1 MKKPIKKVA
10 AWLLVTILMLQNTM
24 LTAKGAD
31 YGTDETVR
39 TPGIYRD
46 GRYLKDQDTVRE
58 QDVLEWV
65 TEVSFSGESEEI
77 EIPEGLL
84 YFSKAR
90 SLITLAGPDGTVRA
104 KTSLS
109 EDQRILTV
117 ENPDYEKKER
127 QKKSDEKLMN
137 SDIITPPDNL
147 FPSDNISPTE
157 SQEPGNAEDDGSSES
172 ASGNSQENPGNE
184 NSSGNSQENPGNE
197 NTSGN
202 SQENPGNENT
212 SDNSQEN
219 PGNESTSGNSQEKP
233 GNENTSDNSQE
244 NPGNENT
251 SGNSQENPGNESS
264 SGGIMDN
271 NDSQTISG
279 YSNSASIHTHP
290 ALQASISPRGRHLL
304 TSAEKDAPLG
314 TDSQAAKIKQEDD
327 ENIQKTEESDTW
339 EWDYI
344 LTVPCTID
352 TEQAAEDGTINIE
365 GLSIR
370 IAGND
375 ADGTALNELKSQLYK
390 EDSDGGVGERI
401 TGNSAVSLNTP
412 LWLKMSIPS
421 LKDMDAGTTYL
432 ITLPDALSP
441 VDDGSMSLEKVLDG
455 ISSTTFGEVVW
466 TSGSTVLEVT
476 FIDFGPIAVSGGTI
490 TYKDLRDVEIYYSC
504 KLNHDN
510 LDTDDKGIVT
520 ISLPGGTEVSFTISE
535 RVPQPPKLEKDGTWD
550 ADGTI
555 HWKIT
560 YTQPVKGYIEDNQ
573 DSIPKIIRDRIP
585 SELEYADGTARAAAH
600 LNTVS
605 VPQYDK
611 DTQILTCDISSLP
624 PGETVEIT
632 YDTILKDN
640 TLSNIWARPGGGL
653 SFTNQA
659 EALDENGVSVNPS
672 IQAAKTVQVPSD
684 WPGRNMIAKHG
695 RTIEPQADGDQW
707 KINWTVTVN
716 TVSRDFEHLYVID
729 EMGKGL
735 ELDKDSILI
744 NGINADD
751 ISTIDKIITAD
762 PVSAKTMLE
771 IKLIENSTPKT
782 AEAVYTI
789 TYTTAIDQDYFDQNN
804 QNSQAGQG
812 LTAED
817 LSNKVSLDYA
827 WPDGSGPGSDRM
839 PPSVSK
845 GPGDL
850 NINNNLILKS
860 ARAYDKSA
868 HTITWT
874 VTVNPNKVNMTS
886 IHLTDELITPPAPGE
901 YRHVFVPGAS
911 TEEVEAN
918 KDDCL
923 DAICAAIEK
932 GLEQA
937 GITGANP
944 DCFNRN
950 NVSLDSVQGQSGNP
964 SPVLALD
971 LLDIR
976 LGDIGKNSFD
986 FTLTSYVDDPDFWAS
1001 NKNETFHNTVTMKR
1015 DGTTV
1020 ENTPIRQDRT
1030 AAAQYAC
1037 TSNVLKKS
1045 HISYS
1050 PDTRELTWKLTVNE
1064 NQAPLGDVAITDDLP
1079 EGLSC
1084 TADNVKNAMLDNTAF
1099 PQGENTGQDTGT
1111 DAGSQAGQ
1119 KAGITV
1125 GPDDSG
1131 SPNKRILIRLKDV
1144 KQAHTITI
1152 PVTVDINNTY
1162 FRNSREVS
1170 VENRAVLSAAANP
1183 GKTVEAVSKMV
1194 LENEILNKKDIS
1206 HAGNTVNYQVSVNP
1220 LGVSL
1225 TGGYPDMDLY
1235 VNDTLDAGLY
1245 IDLESVKLYEA
1256 LPSQRVTPDSSGH
1269 YRTGLTMGND
1279 VTPPLDQIYYNAKEN
1294 SFSVPIPDAEG
1305 SYILT
1310 YSAYVVRSGVK
1321 LNNAVKLVG
1330 SIIPEDSGNSGSS
1343 AAFTQKSFG
1352 TAGFSLPSEKFLS
1365 IQVRKVDGEQRILKG
1380 AVFGLYSDRSEDA
1393 LLVSAPCDDNTGICT
1408 LAVPRSQIGN
1418 LDRIYYKEI
1427 KAPEHYALNDQ
1438 WNEIKTD
1445 AIKDE
1450 VLTFTNLPSEDG
1462 AAGAILVKKMDAD
1475 SSVALKDAVFC
1486 LYTDPS
1492 CAMPAG
1498 EASVTGEDGTA
1509 VFTGLYPGRTYW
1521 LKEEE
1526 APAGYVKTDRV
1537 TETVAVKNL
1546 PAAVEIYNERAKAAL
1561 TILKT
1566 DRKTGLPLKG
1576 VKLQLFYDPA
1586 CTIPAGDAAETDENG
1601 MHTFTGLQPR
1611 TAYYIMEIQPAEG
1624 YLPDLSV
1631 YSAATGENTE
1641 TDASGHV
1648 AMESSRPEPPPAPED
1663 GDNPSDTP
1671 ENNSQDSGRPHG
1683 SGSSGSGSSG
1693 HTAGQGAAQTDYAGP
1708 GPGAQTQAGPAVTP
1722 EQDQAPGHGP
1732 NSAMS
1737 DDTDSSPVPLPR
1749 TGENNNTVMW
1759 RCLAAASLMGMLFL
1773 MADPKRRN

>member
-1 MKKPIKKVA
+1 MKKVA

-24 LTAKGAD
+24 LTTKGAD
-31 YGTDETVR
+31 SGTDETVR

-109 EDQRILTV
+109 DDQRILTV

-127 QKKSDEKLMN
+127 QKKSDEKLMD

-184 NSSGNSQENPGNE
+184 N
-197 NTSGN
+197 
-202 SQENPGNENT
+202 T
-212 SDNSQEN
+212 SD
-219 PGNESTSGNSQEKP
+219 
-233 GNENTSDNSQE
+233 
-244 NPGNENT
+244 
-251 SGNSQENPGNESS
+251 NSQENPGNESS

-365 GLSIR
+365 GLSLR

-401 TGNSAVSLNTP
+401 TGNYAVSLNTP

-751 ISTIDKIITAD
+751 ISTIDK
-762 PVSAKTMLE
+762 
-771 IKLIENSTPKT
+771 
-782 AEAVYTI
+782 
-789 TYTTAIDQDYFDQNN
+789 
-804 QNSQAGQG
+804 
-812 LTAED
+812 
-817 LSNKVSLDYA
+817 
-827 WPDGSGPGSDRM
+827 
-839 PPSVSK
+839 
-845 GPGDL
+845 
-850 NINNNLILKS
+850 
-860 ARAYDKSA
+860 
-868 HTITWT
+868 
-874 VTVNPNKVNMTS
+874 
-886 IHLTDELITPPAPGE
+886 
-901 YRHVFVPGAS
+901 
-911 TEEVEAN
+911 
-918 KDDCL
+918 
-923 DAICAAIEK
+923 
-932 GLEQA
+932 
-937 GITGANP
+937 
-944 DCFNRN
+944 
-950 NVSLDSVQGQSGNP
+950 
-964 SPVLALD
+964 
-971 LLDIR
+971 
-976 LGDIGKNSFD
+976 
-986 FTLTSYVDDPDFWAS
+986 
-1001 NKNETFHNTVTMKR
+1001 
-1015 DGTTV
+1015 
-1020 ENTPIRQDRT
+1020 
-1030 AAAQYAC
+1030 
-1037 TSNVLKKS
+1037 
-1045 HISYS
+1045 
-1050 PDTRELTWKLTVNE
+1050 
-1064 NQAPLGDVAITDDLP
+1064 
-1079 EGLSC
+1079 
-1084 TADNVKNAMLDNTAF
+1084 
-1099 PQGENTGQDTGT
+1099 
-1111 DAGSQAGQ
+1111 
-1119 KAGITV
+1119 
-1125 GPDDSG
+1125 
-1131 SPNKRILIRLKDV
+1131 
-1144 KQAHTITI
+1144 
-1152 PVTVDINNTY
+1152 
-1162 FRNSREVS
+1162 
-1170 VENRAVLSAAANP
+1170 
-1183 GKTVEAVSKMV
+1183 
-1194 LENEILNKKDIS
+1194 
-1206 HAGNTVNYQVSVNP
+1206 
-1220 LGVSL
+1220 
-1225 TGGYPDMDLY
+1225 
-1235 VNDTLDAGLY
+1235 
-1245 IDLESVKLYEA
+1245 
-1256 LPSQRVTPDSSGH
+1256 
-1269 YRTGLTMGND
+1269 
-1279 VTPPLDQIYYNAKEN
+1279 
-1294 SFSVPIPDAEG
+1294 
-1305 SYILT
+1305 
-1310 YSAYVVRSGVK
+1310 
-1321 LNNAVKLVG
+1321 
-1330 SIIPEDSGNSGSS
+1330 
-1343 AAFTQKSFG
+1343 
-1352 TAGFSLPSEKFLS
+1352 
-1365 IQVRKVDGEQRILKG
+1365 
-1380 AVFGLYSDRSEDA
+1380 
-1393 LLVSAPCDDNTGICT
+1393 
-1408 LAVPRSQIGN
+1408 
-1418 LDRIYYKEI
+1418 
-1427 KAPEHYALNDQ
+1427 
-1438 WNEIKTD
+1438 
-1445 AIKDE
+1445 
-1450 VLTFTNLPSEDG
+1450 
-1462 AAGAILVKKMDAD
+1462 
-1475 SSVALKDAVFC
+1475 
-1486 LYTDPS
+1486 
-1492 CAMPAG
+1492 
-1498 EASVTGEDGTA
+1498 
-1509 VFTGLYPGRTYW
+1509 
-1521 LKEEE
+1521 
-1526 APAGYVKTDRV
+1526 
-1537 TETVAVKNL
+1537 
-1546 PAAVEIYNERAKAAL
+1546 
-1561 TILKT
+1561 
-1566 DRKTGLPLKG
+1566 
-1576 VKLQLFYDPA
+1576 
-1586 CTIPAGDAAETDENG
+1586 
-1601 MHTFTGLQPR
+1601 
-1611 TAYYIMEIQPAEG
+1611 
-1624 YLPDLSV
+1624 
-1631 YSAATGENTE
+1631 
-1641 TDASGHV
+1641 
-1648 AMESSRPEPPPAPED
+1648 
-1663 GDNPSDTP
+1663 
-1671 ENNSQDSGRPHG
+1671 
-1683 SGSSGSGSSG
+1683 
-1693 HTAGQGAAQTDYAGP
+1693 
-1708 GPGAQTQAGPAVTP
+1708 
-1722 EQDQAPGHGP
+1722 
-1732 NSAMS
+1732 
-1737 DDTDSSPVPLPR
+1737 
-1749 TGENNNTVMW
+1749 
-1759 RCLAAASLMGMLFL
+1759 
-1773 MADPKRRN
+1773 